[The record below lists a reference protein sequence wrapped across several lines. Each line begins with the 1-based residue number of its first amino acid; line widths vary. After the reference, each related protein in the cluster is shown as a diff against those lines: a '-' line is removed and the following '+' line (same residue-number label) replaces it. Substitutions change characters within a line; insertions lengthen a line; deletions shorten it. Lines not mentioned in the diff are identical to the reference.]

1 MIAEALRGL
10 PWRAM
15 TTPPDARMATEWHR
29 AIERGELPMITIYER
44 PDEFPDEYVAR
55 LWLTRRGVAEP
66 GMTGL
71 VLRSGLLDDL
81 RAMLPSGLHCLPREP
96 GDEESIVETWI

>member
-1 MIAEALRGL
+1 MTMMTPADIAAAW
-10 PWRAM
+10 WRAHKWG
-15 TTPPDARMATEWHR
+15 D
-29 AIERGELPMITIYER
+29 LPMITIYER

-71 VLRSGLLDDL
+71 VLRSGSLDDL

-96 GDEESIVETWI
+96 GDEESIVETLI